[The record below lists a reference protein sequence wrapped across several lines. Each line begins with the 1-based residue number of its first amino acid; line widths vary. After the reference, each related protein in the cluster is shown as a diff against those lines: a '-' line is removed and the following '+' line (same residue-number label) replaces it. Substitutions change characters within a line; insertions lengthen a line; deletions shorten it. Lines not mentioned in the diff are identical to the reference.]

1 MKIPF
6 LVQEWGIC
14 MHSATSALK
23 APQAVY
29 HSDLWVITEDGFHCC
44 CCISLSIGD
53 HSVQEEGSVA
63 LYFLKDP
70 PTEMTSLLLS
80 TLTL

>member
-6 LVQEWGIC
+6 LSQQRGIC

-44 CCISLSIGD
+44 RCISLSAGD
-53 HSVQEEGSVA
+53 HSVQEEGSTA

-70 PTEMTSLLLS
+70 PTEMSSLLLF
-80 TLTL
+80 TLRL